1 MHTIGVEGFVTDA
14 QGRFLM
20 LLNPK
25 GYWDFPG
32 GQVEPGE
39 DLIQALQREVFEE
52 TRVEVAVQRLVGVYT
67 NVRHNLVLLYFL
79 CDWIQGQPC
88 PTAESLEVAWLQR
101 EDMVS
106 RITLPVLRDRVKD
119 LLAFQGSPIYRAYAF
134 DPSDPGSGYMVHAER
149 GI

>member
-1 MHTIGVEGFVTDA
+1 
-14 QGRFLM
+14 M

-25 GYWDFPG
+25 DYWDFPG

-39 DLIQALQREVFEE
+39 DLIQALQR
-52 TRVEVAVQRLVGVYT
+52 LVGVYS
-67 NVRHNLVLLYFL
+67 NVRHNLVLFYFL

-88 PTAESLEVAWLQR
+88 PTAESLEVTWLQR
-101 EDMVS
+101 EDMMS
-106 RITLPVLRDRVKD
+106 RTTLPVLRDRVKD

-134 DPSDPGSGYMVHAER
+134 DPSDPGSGYMVRAEQ

>member
-1 MHTIGVEGFVTDA
+1 MPHCLQWGGMASLLGGLGD
-14 QGRFLM
+14 RFPQPNRYLPSK
-20 LLNPK
+20 NPAACC
-25 GYWDFPG
+25 GD
-32 GQVEPGE
+32 
-39 DLIQALQREVFEE
+39 
-52 TRVEVAVQRLVGVYT
+52 
-67 NVRHNLVLLYFL
+67 LYFL

-134 DPSDPGSGYMVHAER
+134 DPSDPGGGYMVHAER